1 MSFSAADY
9 ERAIARIYN
18 RDDIV
23 IGTGFL
29 VAPGYVLTCA
39 HVVLSAMG
47 LQTEEDYRQH
57 QAPPQEPLTLNFH
70 LLDPLQKLQAQV
82 VAWLPY
88 DRETNDVAALRLLTP
103 LPKPLPPV
111 PLTAVSWLEVQKDQH
126 SVYGFGESD
135 GGGRTDAYRPKT
147 SVAGNRFQLCK
158 FGDEADET
166 IQPGYS
172 GAPVWNERLQQVI
185 GMVATARVVQTK
197 AQAITTQALRHPLNQ
212 VAALH
217 LHDVLAQCLADCA
230 DHPEEKAG
238 LERAIAIAL
247 QRCHPNRD
255 EGKPVAQQL
264 IALSD
269 LPPIPGWEAEGR
281 LVYFAVLLAWLEDT
295 PAAAYNVLETWV
307 RGRNLSFGDL
317 LARLTKAMKQQ
328 QVSAKQGCEHLMV
341 GIEPDETSDD
351 QWRVSMWAIADLAQ
365 YTPKRPPLPVV
376 KDETLTLTD
385 IPELIRRALR
395 NFPPQPVPTIHLF
408 VPRTL
413 FAQGIEMFPSSR
425 RTTLGS
431 EYPCVLRTNL
441 KTHPSDRYCYETWQ
455 NKWTDLEPNWGTPAV
470 DVLADLDGEQNE
482 DDLFDALEMMPAAIV
497 QNSGDIGDLF
507 DLIAEETALP
517 IALWSRRN
525 DPQQDK
531 FGDILNC
538 VLQTLPQQ
546 VHQARRSAHRA
557 KNDDALGQHLSLL
570 WEDPRIVPPDM
581 QFDPDGWTL

>member
-9 ERAIARIYN
+9 ERAIARIY
-18 RDDIV
+18 DGKGHV

-47 LQTEEDYRQH
+47 LQTEDEYRQH
-57 QAPPQEPLTLNFH
+57 PTKPEDTITLNFH
-70 LLDPLQKLQAQV
+70 LLDPLQKLEAQV

-103 LPKPLPPV
+103 LPEPLTPV
-111 PLTAVSWLEVQKDQH
+111 PLTTVSWLEVREDQH
-126 SVYGFGESD
+126 SVYGFGESE

-197 AQAITTQALRHPLNQ
+197 AQAITTQALRQPL
-212 VAALH
+212 AHITALH

-230 DHPEEKAG
+230 DCPQDKAR
-238 LERAIAIAL
+238 LEQAIAISL

-255 EGKPVAQQL
+255 EGQPLPQQL
-264 IALSD
+264 ITMGD
-269 LPPIPGWEAEGR
+269 LPPVPGWETEGR

-295 PAAAYNVLETWV
+295 PAATCNAMEAWV
-307 RGRNLSFGDL
+307 KNCHFPFGDL
-317 LARLTKAMKQQ
+317 LACLHKAMKQQ

-351 QWRVSMWAIADLAQ
+351 QWRVSMWAIADLAH
-365 YTPKRPPLPVV
+365 YNPKRPPPPVV
-376 KDETLTLTD
+376 KDATLTLAA
-385 IPELIRRALR
+385 IPGRIRSILR
-395 NFPPQPVPTIHLF
+395 NFPPKPVPTIHLF
-408 VPRTL
+408 VPRRL
-413 FAQGIEMFPSSR
+413 FAQGMEMFPSSTR
-425 RTTLGS
+425 ATLGS

-455 NKWTDLEPNWGTPAV
+455 EKWTALDPDWATPAV
-470 DVLADLDGEQNE
+470 KVLADLDGQQDEE
-482 DDLFDALEMMPAAIV
+482 DLFEILESMPAAIV
-497 QNSGDIGDLF
+497 QNSDDIGDLF

-557 KNDDALGQHLSLL
+557 KDAAALGQHLSLL